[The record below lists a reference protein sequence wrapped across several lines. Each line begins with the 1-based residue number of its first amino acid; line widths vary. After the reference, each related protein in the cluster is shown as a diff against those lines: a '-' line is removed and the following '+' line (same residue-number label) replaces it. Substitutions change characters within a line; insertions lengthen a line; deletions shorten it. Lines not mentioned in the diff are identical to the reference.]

1 MGINISKRAFIKS
14 ACFAAAGSV
23 CIDPL
28 SASVAGISGKGSSP
42 ANDLWKWSKECMH
55 YEITPKGTRCL
66 ICPNACVRMN
76 GETTLCRNRV
86 NYKGKLYTIAYGN
99 PCAMHVDPIEK
110 KPLYHF
116 LPGTRSFSIATAGCN
131 LACLNCQ
138 NWSISQASP
147 KETRNYSLMPEKVTE
162 QAVSN
167 NCRSISY
174 TYSEPITFYE
184 YVYDS
189 SVIAR
194 RSGIKNVLVS
204 NGYINEKPLHDLCQV
219 MDAANIDLK
228 SFDENIYS
236 KLNAGKLQPVLNSLK
251 IFKQEG
257 VWLEITNLVI
267 PGWTDNLEMIR
278 KMCDWLYQNDFQ
290 DTPLHFSRF
299 QPLYKLNHLPP
310 TPVAVLEK
318 AKAIALNVGLKFVYI
333 GNVSGSSAI
342 STICPKCKKTLVER
356 NGFSIVNNAIKNGNC
371 SFCGTKIPGR
381 WT

>member
-1 MGINISKRAFIKS
+1 
-14 ACFAAAGSV
+14 
-23 CIDPL
+23 
-28 SASVAGISGKGSSP
+28 
-42 ANDLWKWSKECMH
+42 
-55 YEITPKGTRCL
+55 
-66 ICPNACVRMN
+66 MN

-318 AKAIALNVGLKFVYI
+318 AKAIALNAGLKFVYI

-342 STICPKCKKTLVER
+342 STICPKCKKALVER